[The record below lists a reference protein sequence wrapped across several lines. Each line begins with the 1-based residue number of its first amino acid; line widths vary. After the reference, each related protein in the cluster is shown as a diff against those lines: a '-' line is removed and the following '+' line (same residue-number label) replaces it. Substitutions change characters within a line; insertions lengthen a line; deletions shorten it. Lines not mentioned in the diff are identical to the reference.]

1 MHNFCAQPVQTRLLT
16 SRITSFFAHNQKL
29 ATQGLV
35 YKTAVFTKTMHSRLG
50 FLQQV
55 MRSFI
60 RAFTDCFRYFY
71 TLCTDLI
78 LTITT

>member
-1 MHNFCAQPVQTRLLT
+1 MHNFCAQPVQTQPLIG
-16 SRITSFFAHNQKL
+16 RITSFFAHNQEL

-35 YKTAVFTKTMHSRLG
+35 YRTAVFTKTMHSRLG

-60 RAFTDCFRYFY
+60 RAFTDWSRYFY
-71 TLCTDLI
+71 TLSTDLV